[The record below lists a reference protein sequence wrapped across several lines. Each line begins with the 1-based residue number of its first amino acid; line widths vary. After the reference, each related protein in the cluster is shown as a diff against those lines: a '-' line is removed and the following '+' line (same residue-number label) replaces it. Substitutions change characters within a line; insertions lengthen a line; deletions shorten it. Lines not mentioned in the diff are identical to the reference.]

1 MSADSATDHHAQ
13 LFDAPRIQVA
23 GVVHRGNF
31 RRAFDLTINE
41 PRTAIVGPN
50 GVGKSTLLRLIAGL
64 ECLASGLL
72 KIDGKVVDDADNE
85 TSFVPTHQRGVALA
99 FQDHRLFPHLRVLDN
114 VAYPLR
120 RAGARRAVAREQAA
134 RVVEVVGLQTVALAR
149 PAQLSGGQRQRAA
162 IARAIAT
169 PSEVLLLDEPL
180 ASVDEQSRAPLRE
193 LLMHTDHPT
202 VLWVTHD
209 PNDAKFADA
218 TLTIDPAA

>member
-134 RVVEVVGLQTVALAR
+134 RVVE
-149 PAQLSGGQRQRAA
+149 
-162 IARAIAT
+162 
-169 PSEVLLLDEPL
+169 
-180 ASVDEQSRAPLRE
+180 
-193 LLMHTDHPT
+193 
-202 VLWVTHD
+202 
-209 PNDAKFADA
+209 
-218 TLTIDPAA
+218 